1 MYLAPQH
8 GVFLRQL
15 PAGARD
21 LEFGQGI
28 DSMSLN
34 PDSVGDTW
42 LRLELLMRGMAI
54 GMQYKGERCPRSR
67 VDVLSMIVA
76 EIQPRGAPS

>member
-1 MYLAPQH
+1 LSANYPLVPE
-8 GVFLRQL
+8 
-15 PAGARD
+15 D

-42 LRLELLMRGMAI
+42 LSTGELLMRGMAI
-54 GMQYKGERCPRSR
+54 AMQYVMRTLPPRSR
-67 VDVLSMIVA
+67 VDVLSMIAA

>member
-1 MYLAPQH
+1 LSANYPLVPE
-8 GVFLRQL
+8 
-15 PAGARD
+15 D

-42 LRLELLMRGMAI
+42 LSTGELLMRGMAI
-54 GMQYKGERCPRSR
+54 GMQY
-67 VDVLSMIVA
+67 VLRTLPPGQEWMSS
-76 EIQPRGAPS
+76 P

>member
-1 MYLAPQH
+1 MAAVEYAIEHDDGLSSRPEQGGCHPLIPSRCGKTPTTMYLAPQH
-8 GVFLRQL
+8 GVFVRQL
-15 PAGARD
+15 PLVPED

-42 LRLELLMRGMAI
+42 LRLA
-54 GMQYKGERCPRSR
+54 S
-67 VDVLSMIVA
+67 S
-76 EIQPRGAPS
+76 

>member
-1 MYLAPQH
+1 LSANYPLVPEN
-8 GVFLRQL
+8 
-15 PAGARD
+15 

-42 LRLELLMRGMAI
+42 LRLA
-54 GMQYKGERCPRSR
+54 S
-67 VDVLSMIVA
+67 S
-76 EIQPRGAPS
+76 